1 MPSTSEGQSSGD
13 PGGYVYRDRD
23 PPPSWNGST
32 PEVSFKTWLRDLELW
47 EATTDIPKEK
57 RAIKLVQALT
67 GPAREAVSSL
77 TLAELQHADGYKTVM
92 KVLNDNF
99 KPYVETALPRAMEGV
114 FYGQAR
120 GAKESIPDYLVRAS
134 HALAE
139 LKAEGVDLPAK
150 AAGYL
155 LFRQANL
162 DKELESR
169 VVTWLAGDYTKDV
182 VIANLRRL
190 DRINSSSS
198 GSKAMLW
205 TETEEGE
212 GQEVYYE
219 NHEHYGEPEFYL
231 EAEDEE
237 DENYVYLEDGELD
250 AVYEEGDVMEALA
263 SYQHVRQQLKEQQK
277 GRQYYQPNLGKKGG
291 KKLFNKD
298 GKNTGKQSSKSF
310 GKGGSAWKGSPTS
323 RRVHI
328 EQLKLRTRCRACG
341 EVGHW
346 SKECRHRAGPSL
358 TTSSSSSGPGA
369 SRGSFYWAGRMDAG
383 SGGANTFLSF
393 GQFLN
398 DRPGESMAGE
408 LFVGVTT
415 QGCHGLVDTAA
426 QEGLVGRPA
435 LLRLL
440 DLLRPLGLKGC
451 WTDKATQA
459 RGIGGAAKT
468 VGVCEVPIGL
478 GGVPGVLE
486 LTVVAEDVPLLLP
499 VSLLRALGSVIDL
512 SKDKITFSKVNGECN
527 MTTLPSGHAAVDV
540 LDFGPEGWV
549 MPSACAGRRMESDF
563 RTGQV
568 FGSRPK
574 TTRSPKTLKSEAYA
588 SFASPAAAAGAAAES
603 MAASAESRQPAK
615 ARRPK
620 LAGFVG
626 QTLLAAGLG
635 ILANRGVTVALSS
648 RARVAAAAQPYG
660 YHFASDLDYK
670 FGYQQGPDLQEL
682 PGRREART
690 VGFGERRADSRD
702 WPLCSPSSAAQR
714 RRQWTHE
721 LVPLQPVQG
730 SMETQPTSGDREP
743 VEGEDPQPGGE
754 RSETTREANGP
765 EAPGGDGKPDAAA
778 GGRARQ
784 ERRAADYA
792 GLARGR
798 VPGVREGGGER
809 DRNGGS
815 PVRDGPDYREPGAG
829 NGLRVQESSALRAGD
844 PTSSEH
850 AALARNQE
858 RLGASRGHDEAS
870 GGHGEPVLRA
880 HDDPTNPSGAAAGR
894 NVNVG
899 QNIRSWDGTR
909 VLQSA
914 TPNMVRRWM
923 AKPLPFLDD
932 FVVVSK
938 NGVLQRMDRQDV
950 EGLHSL
956 EDEEVY
962 VVVKEPELYL
972 EHQSDETKID
982 KAKSDQILDYL
993 VGASAGVD
1001 AMTIDLKGVNQNAV
1015 WKDIESQGPKV
1026 IYLNKVASE
1035 QSSLACRIARHQWR
1049 KGRGFV
1055 ISALGPLSS
1064 GLKNLKEA
1072 TSEGTASYLLYRKK
1086 YQITNFKDAVKY
1098 AMAKGKPP
1106 RAEGAIM
1113 DYNLECFPGEVAE
1126 QDIFDELDLRPMDTV
1141 DERPEDSV
1149 VPVGEPTRQ
1158 EKEAVMK
1165 LHRNLGHPSLADLVR
1180 TLKVSRTPDRIWRWA
1195 KDSFRC
1201 PTCAAS
1207 RTPKAHR
1214 PAMVPRSY
1222 APNTVVAIDLLQMPN
1237 WDASGQ
1243 NWYLNMI
1250 CLGTSFQMVEKLRSK
1265 EPVSVWAAFTRTW
1278 GRFLGMPQIL
1288 LLDQG
1293 REFLG
1298 EFRDRCAELGV
1309 LLHVIGAR
1317 APHQN
1322 GRCER
1327 HGGLFKQMMEKAKWQ
1342 NPPCSEDDLRLLT
1355 REVEAAKNRLFNRS
1369 GFSPAQRML
1378 GQTARTNGEL
1388 MSDDAIDP
1396 ALVNHGEEVER
1407 VLAAR
1412 RAAQKAFVE
1421 TNLSEAAKH
1430 ALRARNRVH

>member
-369 SRGSFYWAGRMDAG
+369 SRGSFYWAGRTDGG

-588 SFASPAAAAGAAAES
+588 SFSLAVRNWRVLLDKLCSLLAWGYWQTVVSPWLSLPGPESQQQPSPTDTTSPATLTTSSATSRGQIYKNYLEGERPEQLASVKGVPTQEIGRCAHPAQQLKGGGNGHMNWFHCNLCKARWKLSPRTAGALTGRPVETVNQSKEKTLNLAENALKQQEKR
-603 MAASAESRQPAK
+603 MAQK
-615 ARRPK
+615 HQMQQ
-620 LAGFVG
+620 LADE
-626 QTLLAAGLG
+626 
-635 ILANRGVTVALSS
+635 
-648 RARVAAAAQPYG
+648 RAR
-660 YHFASDLDYK
+660 SDELQTTLD
-670 FGYQQGPDLQEL
+670 L
-682 PGRREART
+682 R
-690 VGFGERRADSRD
+690 
-702 WPLCSPSSAAQR
+702 
-714 RRQWTHE
+714 
-721 LVPLQPVQG
+721 
-730 SMETQPTSGDREP
+730 
-743 VEGEDPQPGGE
+743 EGEYLEFERAVENVTAMEAHLSEMDPTTANQVQAMV
-754 RSETTREANGP
+754 SEF
-765 EAPGGDGKPDAAA
+765 K
-778 GGRARQ
+778 
-784 ERRAADYA
+784 
-792 GLARGR
+792 
-798 VPGVREGGGER
+798 
-809 DRNGGS
+809 
-815 PVRDGPDYREPGAG
+815 
-829 NGLRVQESSALRAGD
+829 RVQRYEQETRHRANTLPLRETKSDWEQAVATMKQAVD
-844 PTSSEH
+844 MV
-850 AALARNQE
+850 NQ
-858 RLGASRGHDEAS
+858 
-870 GGHGEPVLRA
+870 
-880 HDDPTNPSGAAAGR
+880 

-972 EHQSDETKID
+972 EH
-982 KAKSDQILDYL
+982 L
-993 VGASAGVD
+993 SAE
-1001 AMTIDLKGVNQNAV
+1001 MP
-1015 WKDIESQGPKV
+1015 GP
-1026 IYLNKVASE
+1026 
-1035 QSSLACRIARHQWR
+1035 
-1049 KGRGFV
+1049 
-1055 ISALGPLSS
+1055 
-1064 GLKNLKEA
+1064 
-1072 TSEGTASYLLYRKK
+1072 
-1086 YQITNFKDAVKY
+1086 
-1098 AMAKGKPP
+1098 
-1106 RAEGAIM
+1106 
-1113 DYNLECFPGEVAE
+1113 
-1126 QDIFDELDLRPMDTV
+1126 
-1141 DERPEDSV
+1141 
-1149 VPVGEPTRQ
+1149 
-1158 EKEAVMK
+1158 
-1165 LHRNLGHPSLADLVR
+1165 
-1180 TLKVSRTPDRIWRWA
+1180 
-1195 KDSFRC
+1195 
-1201 PTCAAS
+1201 
-1207 RTPKAHR
+1207 
-1214 PAMVPRSY
+1214 
-1222 APNTVVAIDLLQMPN
+1222 
-1237 WDASGQ
+1237 
-1243 NWYLNMI
+1243 
-1250 CLGTSFQMVEKLRSK
+1250 
-1265 EPVSVWAAFTRTW
+1265 
-1278 GRFLGMPQIL
+1278 
-1288 LLDQG
+1288 
-1293 REFLG
+1293 
-1298 EFRDRCAELGV
+1298 
-1309 LLHVIGAR
+1309 
-1317 APHQN
+1317 
-1322 GRCER
+1322 
-1327 HGGLFKQMMEKAKWQ
+1327 
-1342 NPPCSEDDLRLLT
+1342 
-1355 REVEAAKNRLFNRS
+1355 
-1369 GFSPAQRML
+1369 
-1378 GQTARTNGEL
+1378 
-1388 MSDDAIDP
+1388 
-1396 ALVNHGEEVER
+1396 
-1407 VLAAR
+1407 
-1412 RAAQKAFVE
+1412 
-1421 TNLSEAAKH
+1421 
-1430 ALRARNRVH
+1430 